1 MEDDI
6 APRHLRVSHAERE
19 HIAGLLAAHVE
30 AGRLS
35 PDEYETRSGA
45 AAVAV
50 TRADLNRLLLDLPG
64 AEAVRSREI
73 LVWTDKRGDLK
84 RGGDWLVPARI
95 VVRSH
100 FGDVKLDLRE
110 ARFMTPLVTLE
121 VDIWIGDVDLRLP
134 PGGSVDVDE
143 VRTHVGHVT
152 NKITPAAHR
161 GDPHVVV
168 RGRLHVGDIRTRY

>member
-1 MEDDI
+1 MGDDV
-6 APRHLRVSHAERE
+6 APRDLRVSHAERE
-19 HIAGLLAAHVE
+19 HVSQLLAAHFE

-73 LVWTDKRGDLK
+73 LEWTSNHGDLK
-84 RGGDWLVPARI
+84 RSGDWLVPAKI

-110 ARFMTPLVTLE
+110 ARFMTPVVTLD
-121 VDIWIGDVDLRLP
+121 VDMWVGDVDLRLP
-134 PGGSVDVDE
+134 PGGTVDVDE
-143 VRTHVGHVT
+143 VRVHVGGVT

-161 GDPHVVV
+161 GDPHIVV
-168 RGRLHVGDIRTRY
+168 RGKLYVGDVKTRT